1 MEPMTLGSP
10 VGSPTTGR
18 SSPGSHQS
26 PYTPAFLIRNEF
38 TSPQR
43 NGSYNQS
50 FTHQREQTQPQSPFT
65 SNKVLNYKLNEV
77 QKQSPAMSK
86 TGGPPTTRLFDSL
99 DSVNTMSAPPPKLKN
114 LTNLNQSQNLNNTS
128 FGTPVG
134 SNSLES
140 QSCWV
145 TMFGFMSE
153 NQCQAI
159 VSQLG
164 QIGNIVEFRYPAKK
178 EESNWVHLRFN
189 SRMEVKRVLAYNGKI
204 YGNTMMGVV
213 PCRDMSV
220 LRDTTNLTSPLNT
233 SYETLLQPVFNV
245 SYLSSL
251 QSVLRDTTNLTS
263 PLNTSYGGDTT
274 SPRDRVFN
282 TSYWENTL
290 NSAPITHD
298 PPMLFMQENDNVT
311 AEHLP
316 STGNG
321 LMSKTLDYLFGW

>member
-233 SYETLLQPVFNV
+233 SY
-245 SYLSSL
+245 
-251 QSVLRDTTNLTS
+251 
-263 PLNTSYGGDTT
+263 GGDTT